1 MFKNLFKK
9 EPEYIEIDD
18 IERQAR
24 RLGSELGEVIGK
36 YDERTEEIIE
46 LLREKSEGLWECRI
60 YYDKAI
66 ELKNENKALKTEKN
80 EEQQKSNAIKK
91 QWNEI
96 GQYFIDRNLCIK
108 PQSIKFYND
117 LVMYLK
123 FIQYVDKDD
132 IPVRNI
138 VAAIKR
144 LKVTREEL
152 EKDCGEAYNN
162 LKIKDWEF

>member
-1 MFKNLFKK
+1 
-9 EPEYIEIDD
+9 
-18 IERQAR
+18 
-24 RLGSELGEVIGK
+24 
-36 YDERTEEIIE
+36 
-46 LLREKSEGLWECRI
+46 
-60 YYDKAI
+60 
-66 ELKNENKALKTEKN
+66 
-80 EEQQKSNAIKK
+80 
-91 QWNEI
+91 
-96 GQYFIDRNLCIK
+96 
-108 PQSIKFYND
+108 
-117 LVMYLK
+117 MYLK